1 MVTISYKCPNC
12 GGDLR
17 FHPAGQNYK
26 CEFCDSQFSQEE
38 LEAIRPQGGQ
48 GAGEENGETETGAGA
63 AGAGEGG
70 SGAGAGGGAAAGN
83 GNGVSA
89 GGGAAAGSTESG
101 SGDSDEEDGY
111 ADCYICPNCGAEI
124 VTEPTTTATFCYY
137 CHNPVVLSQRLKGSY
152 HPDRIIPFA
161 IDRKKALE
169 IFDQWIRTKKYVPRD
184 FYSKDQIEKL
194 TGVYFPYWLYDCQVR
209 ASLDARGDK
218 VSTWAAGNIR
228 YTKTDQYDVS
238 RQGSMEVANVPR
250 NALSKANRRLVEGVF
265 PFDMA
270 RQKEFHMGYLSGF
283 FAENRDTEYKTFA
296 QEVEQEVEAYAKQSL
311 TSQIGDYNSV
321 QVRSCQARLE
331 KPSWKYTL
339 LPVWTL
345 TYKDKKDGKIYYF
358 ACNGES
364 GKICGELPVDRGRLG
379 RLFASIFLPVAAV
392 LLALGYLIG

>member
-1 MVTISYKCPNC
+1 METISYKCPNC

-17 FHPAGQNYK
+17 FHPEKQDYL
-26 CEFCDSQFSQEE
+26 CEFCDSRFSQKE
-38 LEAIRPQGGQ
+38 LEAMTPQD
-48 GAGEENGETETGAGA
+48 
-63 AGAGEGG
+63 
-70 SGAGAGGGAAAGN
+70 
-83 GNGVSA
+83 
-89 GGGAAAGSTESG
+89 
-101 SGDSDEEDGY
+101 GDED
-111 ADCYICPNCGAEI
+111 ADCYICPSCGAEI

-137 CHNPVVLSQRLKGSY
+137 CHNPVVVSQRLKGTY

-169 IFDQWIRTKKYVPRD
+169 IFGQWIGTKKYVPRD
-184 FYSKDQIEKL
+184 FYSSDQVEKL
-194 TGVYFPYWLYDCQVR
+194 TGVYFPYWLYGCQVK
-209 ASLDARGDK
+209 ASVDARGDK

-238 RQGSMEVANVPR
+238 RQGTMEVANVPR

-265 PFDMA
+265 PFDMEK
-270 RQKEFHMGYLSGF
+270 QKEFHMGYLSGF
-283 FAENRDTEYKTFA
+283 FAENRDMESGKFV
-296 QEVEQEVEAYAKQSL
+296 QEVEQEVEAYARQSL
-311 TSQIGDYNSV
+311 TGQIGDYSSV

-345 TYKDKKDGKIYYF
+345 TYKDKRNGRIYYF
-358 ACNGES
+358 ACNGQS

-392 LLALGYLIG
+392 LLAVGYMIG